1 MRKTLSG
8 RKLKEHKKLVDRTIT
23 THCPDKWLFVDLET
37 GNVWSG
43 RDARFA
49 RANLKE
55 LSELSAALLVA
66 MRRDEIVNG

>member
-8 RKLKEHKKLVDRTIT
+8 RKLKEHKKPVERTIS

-37 GNVWSG
+37 GDVWSG

-55 LSELSAALLVA
+55 LTELASVLVEA
-66 MRRDEIVNG
+66 IGREGITSD